1 MGQYCVVKDL
11 KTGDARR
18 VCALHR
24 KSSYMHP
31 EKTHFGTILEFNK
44 NTYEK
49 ILNLR
54 ILEGCTTDWGVAQP
68 NCPEIL

>member
-31 EKTHFGTILEFNK
+31 EKTNFGTILEFNK
-44 NTYEK
+44 NTYGK
-49 ILNLR
+49 MLNLI
-54 ILEGCTTDWGVAQP
+54 IL
-68 NCPEIL
+68 